1 MALTADADDTTGSQ
15 GVIKADDT
23 AYRLSPSAANLI
35 LILGMALLGDFLLR
49 LKIWDLNVTLWL
61 LALMIFAI
69 PVNLRKSAVLLPQAA
84 KFFFIAAAF
93 FACFFALRDAVS
105 VKFLAMMAWSLCLVY
120 GIAILHRFPWTDSG
134 IVAFATEGP
143 ETTLNAVTSRL
154 LKDVSEDISISSDT
168 ASRMLYVL
176 RGLILAIPFLVV
188 FYLLFAMAD
197 AQFSRTIASYVNVE
211 TILNHLARL
220 SVAGLISWALLSSI
234 IHPYEK
240 NPKYKIVYKIPPI
253 NMNAVEVSIA
263 TGLISLLFVLFVSM
277 QFQYMF
283 GGMDYLMKAPSLSA
297 ANYARSG
304 FFELI
309 LAASLVLGS
318 LYFFDWLS
326 RDSSPPTRRILH
338 WFARILLVLA
348 AIVLISAIHRL
359 FIYIKLFGLTEMR
372 LLALAVI
379 VWLATLFLWCERT
392 VLCNRRNR
400 FAAGALVTAL
410 LIIALYGAI
419 NPHALIAITHI
430 ERGKEGKK
438 LDFNYIQTLSKDALP
453 TLCQSRNSID
463 EENWKKLLDCFPDAY
478 FLNLKRDEDWRRWNY
493 GLHRAIKTFPSPEVA
508 PSETLSN

>member
-1 MALTADADDTTGSQ
+1 MPTGEADDYSYNQKPGGKGADAQTIHPGTQTD
-15 GVIKADDT
+15 
-23 AYRLSPSAANLI
+23 RLSPYATTLI

-49 LKIWDLNVTLWL
+49 LHIWDINATLWL
-61 LALMIFAI
+61 LALMCIAI
-69 PVNLRKSAVLLPQAA
+69 PVNLRKSAVLLPQAS
-84 KFFFIAAAF
+84 KWFFIAATF

-105 VKFLAMMAWSLCLVY
+105 VKFLALMAWSLCLIY
-120 GIAILHRFPWTDSG
+120 GIAIHHKFPWTDSG

-143 ETTLNAVTSRL
+143 ETTLYAVTSRMA
-154 LKDVSEDISISSDT
+154 KEASGDISISSDT
-168 ASRMLYVL
+168 ASRIFYVI

-188 FYLLFAMAD
+188 FYYLFAMAD
-197 AQFSRTIASYVNVE
+197 AQFSRTIASYINIE

-220 SVAGLISWALLSSI
+220 SVAGLISWSLLSGI
-234 IHPYEK
+234 IHRDEK
-240 NPKYKIVYKIPPI
+240 KPKYKIVYKIPPI
-253 NMNAVEVSIA
+253 HMNAVEVSIA

-283 GGMDYLMKAPSLSA
+283 GGMDYLMKAPNLSA
-297 ANYARSG
+297 SGYARSG

-348 AIVLISAIHRL
+348 AIVLASAIHRL

-379 VWLATLFLWCERT
+379 VWLAALFLWCERT

-410 LIIALYGAI
+410 LLIALYGAI
-419 NPHALIAITHI
+419 NPHALIAGTHI
-430 ERGKEGKK
+430 ERGKEGKR
-438 LDFNYIQTLSKDALP
+438 LDFNYIRNLSTDALP
-453 TLCQSRNSID
+453 TLYQSRDSID
-463 EENWKKLLDCFPDAY
+463 EENWKKLLDYLPSAN
-478 FLNLKRDEDWRRWNY
+478 FLHLQRDEDWRHWNY
-493 GLHRAIKTFPSPEVA
+493 GLHRAIQTFPSP
-508 PSETLSN
+508 

>member
-1 MALTADADDTTGSQ
+1 MALRAEADDPSGSQ
-15 GVIKADDT
+15 GTSKEDDT
-23 AYRLSPSAANLI
+23 AYRLSPSATNLI

-49 LKIWDLNVTLWL
+49 LHIWDINATLWL
-61 LALMIFAI
+61 LALMILAI
-69 PVNLRKSAVLLPQAA
+69 PINLRKSAILLPHAT
-84 KFFFIAAAF
+84 KYFFIAAAF

-105 VKFLAMMAWSLCLVY
+105 VKCLAMMAWSLCLIY
-120 GIAILHRFPWTDSG
+120 GIAILHRFPWTNSG

-143 ETTLNAVTSRL
+143 ETTLYAVTSRMA
-154 LKDVSEDISISSDT
+154 KEASGDISISSDT
-168 ASRMLYVL
+168 ASRIFYVI
-176 RGLILAIPFLVV
+176 RGLILAVPFLVV
-188 FYLLFAMAD
+188 FYYLFAMAD
-197 AQFSRTIASYVNVE
+197 AQFSRTITSYINIE

-220 SVAGLISWALLSSI
+220 SMAGLISWSLLAGI
-234 IHPYEK
+234 IHRDEK
-240 NPKYKIVYKIPPI
+240 TPKYKIGYKIPSI
-253 NMNAVEVSIA
+253 HMNAVEVSIA

-277 QFQYMF
+277 QFQYLF

-338 WFARILLVLA
+338 WFARVLLVLA

-400 FAAGALVTAL
+400 FAAGTLVTAL

-419 NPHALIAITHI
+419 NPHALIAGTHI
-430 ERGKEGKK
+430 ERCKEGKP

-453 TLCQSRNSID
+453 TLYQSRDSLD
-463 EENWKKLLDCFPDAY
+463 EEHWNKLLPGLPDA
-478 FLNLKRDEDWRRWNY
+478 FHLNSKFYEDWRYWNY
-493 GLHRAIKTFPSPEVA
+493 GLHRAIRTFPSPDVE